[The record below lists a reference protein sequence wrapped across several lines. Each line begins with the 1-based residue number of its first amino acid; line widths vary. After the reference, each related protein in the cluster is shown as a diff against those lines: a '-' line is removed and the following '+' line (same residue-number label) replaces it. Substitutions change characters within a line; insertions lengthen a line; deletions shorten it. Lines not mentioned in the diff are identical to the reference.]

1 MFGERGFVRWHLE
14 DDGAGEVQLVPYD
27 PDGSTQ
33 SFLFDSLD
41 ELDPRVAQAVRLD
54 GRSAG
59 ETPWP
64 PAWG

>member
-41 ELDPRVAQAVRLD
+41 ELDPRVALSCPQKRYHL
-54 GRSAG
+54 
-59 ETPWP
+59 EC
-64 PAWG
+64 

>member
-14 DDGAGEVQLVPYD
+14 DDGAGEV
-27 PDGSTQ
+27 
-33 SFLFDSLD
+33 
-41 ELDPRVAQAVRLD
+41 RLD